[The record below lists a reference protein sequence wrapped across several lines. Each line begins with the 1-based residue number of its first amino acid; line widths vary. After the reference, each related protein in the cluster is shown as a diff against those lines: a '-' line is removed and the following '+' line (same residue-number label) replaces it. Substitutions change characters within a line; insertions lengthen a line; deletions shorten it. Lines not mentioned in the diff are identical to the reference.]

1 MTKLQK
7 GLVMGLLCF
16 SLAGLSG
23 PLWAQNPPED
33 STGEIIALLKEQ
45 NSALSADLRRI
56 QREIAALRADL
67 DKPGIKDVFAG
78 IGYIFGLFGAAAFA
92 ASRRRE

>member
-1 MTKLQK
+1 MTGLHK
-7 GLVMGLLCF
+7 GVVMALVCF
-16 SLAGLSG
+16 FLAGLSG
-23 PLWAQNPPED
+23 PLWAQDARDDNYREVI
-33 STGEIIALLKEQ
+33 TLLKEQ
-45 NSALSADLRRI
+45 NSGLSRDLRRI

-67 DKPGIKDVFAG
+67 DKPGVKDVFAG

>member
-1 MTKLQK
+1 MTRMYK
-7 GLVMGLLCF
+7 GFAMGLLCIF
-16 SLAGLSG
+16 LAGLSA
-23 PLWAQNPPED
+23 PLWAQAPPENT
-33 STGEIIALLKEQ
+33 TGEILALLKEQ
-45 NSALSADLRRI
+45 NTALSRDLSRI

-67 DKPGIKDVFAG
+67 DTPGVKDVFAG

>member
-1 MTKLQK
+1 MTGLHK
-7 GLVMGLLCF
+7 GVVMALVCLF
-16 SLAGLSG
+16 LAGLSG
-23 PLWAQNPPED
+23 PLWAQDARDDNSREVI
-33 STGEIIALLKEQ
+33 TLLKEQ
-45 NSALSADLRRI
+45 NSGLSRDLRRI

-67 DKPGIKDVFAG
+67 DKPGVKDVFAG

>member
-1 MTKLQK
+1 MTGLHK
-7 GLVMGLLCF
+7 GIVMALVCF
-16 SLAGLSG
+16 FLAGLSG
-23 PLWAQNPPED
+23 PLWAQTPAED
-33 STGEIIALLKEQ
+33 STDEIIALLEEQ
-45 NSALSADLRRI
+45 NSALSRDLRRI

-67 DKPGIKDVFAG
+67 DKPGMKDVFAG